1 MAFLG
6 SLLQYIITLIIMAV
20 LGFAGAM
27 AGRAL
32 RIRKDAKT
40 AAEAGAET
48 KE

>member
-6 SLLQYIITLIIMAV
+6 SLLQYVVTLIIMAV
-20 LGFAGAM
+20 IGFAGAM

-40 AAEAGAET
+40 AAETGTET